1 MKLRGRILI
10 VDDEPINLEFF
21 DVMLSKLGFHVEKAV
36 DGEEALEK
44 VQACNPDLI
53 ILDNIMPKLSGWEVT
68 RMLKHD
74 SEYRRF
80 RNTPIIMFS
89 AMNEVKDR
97 IEGFEQGVDDYITK
111 PFNFSEVLA
120 RIRAVLRSREL
131 SRQLTRRE
139 KRIAVVESLN
149 NSLMF
154 FTQHIKKPISEL
166 LATAEKTDSRDASAV
181 DRLRDLITREAG
193 EILATLRGLEDEVA
207 ELQGRGEKLKRG
219 DLSVEELEKKL
230 RKHLRTWKRRQEKP
244 PDGEKSPGG
253 SAGQRTT
260 QGAEI

>member
-21 DVMLSKLGFHVEKAV
+21 DVMLSKLGFQVEKAV
-36 DGEEALEK
+36 DGEEALERI
-44 VQACNPDLI
+44 QACNPDLV

-74 SEYRRF
+74 PVYRKF

-120 RIRAVLRSREL
+120 RIRAVLRNREL
-131 SRQLTRRE
+131 SQQLARRE

-149 NSLMF
+149 NSLVF
-154 FTQHIKKPISEL
+154 FTQHIKKPISDIKTL
-166 LATAEKTDSRDASAV
+166 AEKTESRDTANVEKLLAMIRKESV
-181 DRLRDLITREAG
+181 
-193 EILATLRGLEDEVA
+193 EILATMRGLEDEVA
-207 ELQGRGEKLKRG
+207 ELRGRGERLRRG
-219 DLSVEELEKKL
+219 DLSVDELEKKL
-230 RKHLRTWKRRQEKP
+230 RKHLRNWKKRQDKLSEA
-244 PDGEKSPGG
+244 D
-253 SAGQRTT
+253 AGRIIAETTT
-260 QGAEI
+260 QGAEK

>member
-21 DVMLSKLGFHVEKAV
+21 DVMLSKLGFQVEKAV

-68 RMLKHD
+68 RTLKHD
-74 SEYRRF
+74 AAYRRY

-131 SRQLTRRE
+131 SRQLSRRE

-166 LATAEKTDSRDASAV
+166 LALAEKTDSGDPAGV
-181 DRLRDLITREAG
+181 DRLRDTIGKEGG

-207 ELQGRGEKLKRG
+207 ELQGKGEKLKRG
-219 DLSVEELEKKL
+219 DLSVDDLEKKL
-230 RKHLRTWKRRQEKP
+230 RKHLRNWKKRQEKLSDEEGRP
-244 PDGEKSPGG
+244 AESVP
-253 SAGQRTT
+253 QRTT
-260 QGAEI
+260 QGAES